1 MHPAAAGVRT
11 RLSPVLG
18 PPAHGKRPK
27 RRKIQTVSVAVA
39 STRADDPPFE
49 PDLHFG
55 DLRREPRVENW
66 PGRALN
72 CSPVTWP
79 PLVEHRIRPSGVL
92 PRMGAGA
99 SAPSAPVSVP

>member
-39 STRADDPPFE
+39 STAPTIHRLSRISISAICVESRVSRIGPDE
-49 PDLHFG
+49 P
-55 DLRREPRVENW
+55 
-66 PGRALN
+66 
-72 CSPVTWP
+72 
-79 PLVEHRIRPSGVL
+79 
-92 PRMGAGA
+92 
-99 SAPSAPVSVP
+99 